1 MVKGNL
7 KSGFAFEIDVE
18 ALNDMR
24 FVEALADVEKNGL
37 ALPKVCEMMLG
48 REQKERLYEHL
59 QDENGRVPIEA
70 VNSAIIEIMTTAGKE
85 TKNL

>member
-7 KSGFAFEIDVE
+7 KSGFAFEIDVD

-70 VNSAIIEIMTTAGKE
+70 VNLAIIEIMTTTGKE